1 MASRRRNGKLWPW
14 IFKKSYLTRGRTEC
28 SKVDEDGVSM
38 NSHNNLSGGVL
49 RVPLEDREKFHEL
62 YIDDVAKGHVFY
74 FSENFTR
81 VYKMC
86 FDLDFEAEPLAFDDD
101 LKLEDRVRDTEDFR
115 YECYLEIIKT
125 VRRFYP
131 ADISPDR
138 FKTVLCEAPPLEVA
152 EKVDVPA
159 HIKMGVHLIF
169 PYIEVKREQ
178 ALYMISA
185 CTTALENKFGKRGE
199 DGTWANSWED
209 LCDPQ
214 VHQKGNLRLL
224 FSDKP
229 SKCPECDRSP
239 SAKPKGPSVCGNP
252 ECDRQRVPQHRV
264 YKPTAVIG
272 LDGQLDAILLR
283 QLKANLYTTIR
294 MTSVR
299 SHRSLPSKGFA
310 PYLGCPPPLEPTTSS
325 GKGKGKISGSKRP
338 PIKKDTGHGPKH
350 YLDEKE
356 LKSKVLIEMVRKIN
370 SHYKKL
376 LFHSAFWT
384 ESKTGVKRYFLNVR
398 GEGSLFCLNKGDDH
412 STSTIYFVISKGGI
426 RQRCFCVKTTD
437 RISGKPCNG
446 YSSDLM
452 VAPLNKL
459 RILFPDIE
467 SEFTF
472 KGIFGKNGRRRK
484 LTDDD
489 VSFGCRR
496 LQNLT
501 EKQSRASTM
510 GHFAMRLGKE
520 AEVRDAHFSVQKEKA
535 KRKEHMESGSF
546 KFETDATKRSKGDK
560 KNDDGSELRDDDVS
574 KEKTKILL
582 PLTEEQLIAMDPV
595 EIDEHNEAL
604 RRQLLTSR

>member
-1 MASRRRNGKLWPW
+1 MASRRRRDGKLWPW
-14 IFKKSYLTRGRTEC
+14 IFKKSYLARGRAEC
-28 SKVDEDGVSM
+28 SKVDVDGVSA

-49 RVPLEDREKFHEL
+49 RVPIEDREKFHEL

-86 FDLDFEAEPLAFDDD
+86 FDLDFEAEPLAFDGDV
-101 LKLEDRVRDTEDFR
+101 KLEDRVRDTEDFR

-131 ADISPDR
+131 TDISPDR
-138 FKTVLCEAPPLEVA
+138 FKAVICEASPLEVPK
-152 EKVDVPA
+152 KVDVPA

-178 ALYMISA
+178 AMYMISA
-185 CTTALENKFGKRGE
+185 CTTVLESKFGKRGK

-229 SKCPECDRSP
+229 AKCLECDKSP

-264 YKPTAVIG
+264 YKPSAVVG

-299 SHRSLPSKGFA
+299 SHRSFPSKGFA
-310 PYLGCPPPLEPTTSS
+310 PYLGCPPPLELTSS
-325 GKGKGKISGSKRP
+325 NGKGKGGGSKRQ
-338 PIKKDTGHGPKH
+338 PIKKDMGHGPKH
-350 YLDEKE
+350 HLDEKE
-356 LKSKVLIEMVRKIN
+356 LKSKVLIEMVRKVN
-370 SHYKKL
+370 PHYKKL

-398 GEGSLFCLNKGDDH
+398 GEGSLYCLNKGDDH
-412 STSTIYFVISKGGI
+412 ATSTIYFVVSKGGI
-426 RQRCFCVKTTD
+426 RQRCFCVKTTE
-437 RISGKPCNG
+437 RISGKTCNG

-496 LQNLT
+496 FQNLT
-501 EKQSRASTM
+501 EKQSLASTM
-510 GHFAMRLGKE
+510 GQFAMRLGKE
-520 AEVRDAHFSVQKEKA
+520 AEVADAHFSAQKEKA

-546 KFETDATKRSKGDK
+546 KFESEGTKRSK
-560 KNDDGSELRDDDVS
+560 SEE
-574 KEKTKILL
+574 KEPPKVLL
-582 PLTEEQLIAMDPV
+582 PLTEEQLIAMDPF

-604 RRQLLTSR
+604 KRQLLSTK